1 MRFPKRLC
9 LTLLLVLL
17 PLAPST
23 ATAQNAVTLN
33 LKDADISA
41 LIETVSDVTGRNFIV
56 DPRVKA
62 KVNVVSASPMTPD
75 AVYET
80 FLSILQVYGFAA
92 IPSGNAIKIVPEN
105 NARQD
110 GGSAANARSAPDDE
124 IITRVVVIE
133 NVPAAQLVPILR
145 PLVPQWGHLAAYSPS
160 NMLIISDRAA
170 NIRRLDRIIR
180 EIDRSGDDDIEI
192 ITLEHAAAVDVVETL
207 QGLNQ
212 GQDNQRG
219 ESSAT
224 LIADA
229 RTNSVLIGG
238 SPTRRERMKELVRS
252 LDNEVDEG
260 GATQVIYL
268 RHADAEDLAAILE
281 GYAPSSESGNG
292 AGSGS
297 GQQSQQGRRGGGS
310 GSDPEGSIIAD
321 PATNSLVI
329 TAGPKRMRAVRN
341 VIDQLDIQRAQ
352 VMVETLIAE
361 ISSNQQADLGLDWA
375 VFNEDRVAA
384 AGIFDPDTGSIISN
398 LAGLG
403 GGFGGS
409 GNTSSGNQAAGAI
422 GSLIGQGVTAGF
434 GRINDGGT
442 SFGVLIKAL
451 QGDGDTNILSAP
463 TLLTLD
469 NEEAEFSVGQEVPF
483 LTGQFTNTG
492 SQSSGSVNPFQTIE
506 RQDVGLTLNLTPQI
520 NEGDQVKLQ
529 IELEISSLGA
539 SLAGDLNQIT
549 NSRSITNTVSVEDGQ
564 VLILGGLIDDNVT
577 DSRSGIPFLSKIPI
591 IGALFRFQSVQSE
604 KRNLMLFMRPRI
616 LRDRA
621 TADYYTQRKYEQT
634 QRAQEGKDARVPILR
649 RDYPRLQDFELFLD
663 EGDQPGQPLSGNVG
677 ATPETRPFPAE
688 RKSPSRH
695 PGATAR

>member
-1 MRFPKRLC
+1 MRFLKPLRLAF
-9 LTLLLVLL
+9 LLALL
-17 PLAPST
+17 PIAPLQ
-23 ATAQNAVTLN
+23 AQNAVTLN

-92 IPSGNAIKIVPEN
+92 IPAGNAIKIVPEN

-110 GGSAANARSAPDDE
+110 GGSSSRAASAPDDE
-124 IITRVVVIE
+124 IVTRVVDIE

-170 NIRRLDRIIR
+170 NIRRLDRIIG
-180 EIDRSGDDDIEI
+180 EIDRAGDDDIEI
-192 ITLEHAAAVDVVETL
+192 VKLENASAPEVVETL
-207 QGLNQ
+207 KALEQ
-212 GQDNQRG
+212 GQSRQDG
-219 ESSAT
+219 ETPAT
-224 LIADA
+224 VIADE

-238 SPTRRERMKELVRS
+238 DRQRRQRMIELVRS
-252 LDNEVDEG
+252 LDGEVEEG
-260 GATQVIYL
+260 GSTQVVYL
-268 RHADAEDLAAILE
+268 RHADAEDLASILE
-281 GYAPSSESGNG
+281 GYSPSSGGEGDG
-292 AGSGS
+292 ASGS
-297 GQQSQQGRRGGGS
+297 GQQTQRRS
-310 GSDPEGSIIAD
+310 GDQEGSIIAD
-321 PATNSLVI
+321 PSTNSLVI
-329 TAGPKRMRAVRN
+329 TAGPKRMRALHN
-341 VIDQLDIQRAQ
+341 VIEQLDIKRAQ

-361 ISSNQQADLGLDWA
+361 ISSSKQAELGLDWA
-375 VFNEDRVAA
+375 VFNEDRIAA
-384 AGIFDPDTGSIISN
+384 AGLFDPDTGRIISN
-398 LAGLG
+398 LAG
-403 GGFGGS
+403 FGS
-409 GNTSSGNQAAGAI
+409 GTGTSSGQQTAGAL
-422 GSLIGQGVTAGF
+422 GSLLGQGVTAGF
-434 GRINDGGT
+434 GRIRDGGT

-463 TLLTLD
+463 TLLTMD

-492 SQSSGSVNPFQTIE
+492 SQSGSVNPFQTIE
-506 RQDVGLTLNLTPQI
+506 RRDVGLTLNLTPQI

-529 IELEISSLGA
+529 IDLEVSSLGA
-539 SLAGDLNQIT
+539 SSGGDLTQTT

-564 VLILGGLIDDNVT
+564 ILILGGLIDDNVT
-577 DSRSGIPFLSKIPI
+577 DSMSGIPFLSQIPV

-621 TADYYTQRKYEQT
+621 TADYHTRRKYEQT
-634 QRAQEGKDARVPILR
+634 QRAQEATDKQVPILR
-649 RDYPRLQDFELFLD
+649 REYPRLQDFEIFLD
-663 EGDQPGQPLSGNVG
+663 DGDTAGKPLSGNVG
-677 ATPETRPFPAE
+677 AMPRDEP
-688 RKSPSRH
+688 SPTDSQSN
-695 PGATAR
+695 PGPNAR